1 MRDLKTTALNML
13 GRRENTRAELRRKLL
28 QRKYEPDDIDR
39 TLDELTT
46 AGFLDDARAAKTFAR
61 HASHIKGQ
69 GRNRIARELA
79 ARGVDPDLAAATLDA
94 QIDPD
99 EEAERLRAALERKS
113 RGKDLSDRRESSKV
127 WQALVRQGFSPDAV
141 SKALRRRGQ
150 IDDDADR

>member
-1 MRDLKTTALNML
+1 MRDLKTTALSML

-28 QRKYEPDDIDR
+28 QRKYEPADIDR
-39 TLDELTT
+39 TLDELTA

-79 ARGVDPDLAAATLDA
+79 ARGVDADLAAATLDA
-94 QIDPD
+94 QTDPE
-99 EEAERLRAALERKS
+99 EEAARLRAALERKS

-127 WQALVRQGFSPDAV
+127 WQALVRQGFSADAV
-141 SKALRRRGQ
+141 SKALRRRG
-150 IDDDADR
+150 DDEGE